1 MPTGLGLGVR
11 LFLYNKRR
19 FAIAVAA
26 VAVAAVIMFVEFGFL
41 TGVLHA
47 QSNIAD
53 LMRADLVVM
62 DISRVHLHRW
72 DTMQPVRLDQIAAM
86 PEVAKVVPIYEDAVG
101 LKSPE
106 DKKVRRIMVFAIPP
120 DEIPLAIGNID
131 ALQHWLKIPRGFLF
145 DRLSRPIYGPIT
157 PGKAVKLDKTEQDML
172 GYVRIG
178 PDLVVDGT
186 AVMSVGDWL
195 TRSPDARPIMGAI
208 RLKPGADPEGV
219 RQAILARLPYNDIT
233 VMTPG
238 EMRARENAFTLDVA
252 PIGILFTVG
261 MIAGL
266 VIGTV
271 TCYQLL
277 FNEVL
282 DRLSQF
288 ATLKAMGFSN
298 AFLCMIVTGQALL
311 LSVIGFAVGYL
322 LTVGADHYVAGKTML
337 PIRADETALVL
348 IFPLTV
354 GMCILAGLVAMRRV
368 VAADPAALY

>member
-1 MPTGLGLGVR
+1 MADGLRLGVR
-11 LFLYNKRR
+11 LFLHNKRR

-26 VAVAAVIMFVEFGFL
+26 VAVAAVIMFVELGFL
-41 TGVLHA
+41 TSVLHA

-72 DTMQPVRLDQIAAM
+72 DTIQPVRLDQIAAM
-86 PEVAKVVPIYEDAVG
+86 PEVARVVPIYEDSAG
-101 LKSPE
+101 LKSAV
-106 DKKVRRIMVFAIPP
+106 DKRVRRVMVFAVPP
-120 DEIPLAIGNID
+120 EDVPLAIGKLD
-131 ALQHWLKIPRGFLF
+131 ALSNWLKVPHGFLF
-145 DRLSRPIYGPIT
+145 DRLSRPIFGPVA
-157 PGKAVKLDKTEQDML
+157 PGRSVKLNDQMQDMVGL
-172 GYVRIG
+172 VRIG

-195 TRSPDARPIMGAI
+195 ARSPSARPIMGAI
-208 RLKPGADPEGV
+208 RLQPGRDSLQV
-219 RQAILARLPYNDIT
+219 RQEILARLPYRDIT

-238 EMRARENAFTLDVA
+238 EMRERENAFTLDVA

-282 DRLSQF
+282 DRLGQF

-298 AFLCMIVTGQALL
+298 LFLCMIVIGQALL
-311 LSVIGFAVGYL
+311 LSATGFSCGL
-322 LTVGADHYVAGKTML
+322 LLAFAAEHYVAARTML
-337 PIRADETALVL
+337 PIHPDLTALEV
-348 IFPLTV
+348 IFPLTL
-354 GMCILAGLVAMRRV
+354 GMCVLAALAAMRRV
-368 VAADPAALY
+368 TAADPAALY

>member
-1 MPTGLGLGVR
+1 MLGGMRLGVR
-11 LFLYNKRR
+11 LFLHNKRR

-72 DTMQPVRLDQIAAM
+72 DTMSPVRLDQIAAM
-86 PEVAKVVPIYEDAVG
+86 PEVARVVPIYEDAMG
-101 LKSPE
+101 LKSPV

-120 DEIPLAIGNID
+120 DEIPLAMGDIETLKN
-131 ALQHWLKIPRGFLF
+131 WLKIPRGFLF
-145 DRLSRPIYGPIT
+145 DRLSRPIFGPIA

-178 PDLVVDGT
+178 PDLVVDGA
-186 AVMSVGDWL
+186 AVMSIGDWL

-208 RLKPGADPEGV
+208 RLKPGADPEAV
-219 RQAILARLPYNDIT
+219 RREILARLPYNDIT
-233 VMTPG
+233 VMTPA
-238 EMRARENAFTLDVA
+238 EMRARENAFTLQVA

-282 DRLSQF
+282 DRLGQF

-298 AFLCMIVTGQALL
+298 AFLCMIVIGQALL
-311 LSVIGFAVGYL
+311 LSIIGFVAGL
-322 LTVGADHYVAGKTML
+322 ALTVAADHYVAAKTML
-337 PIRADETALVL
+337 PISANGTALAL
-348 IFPLTV
+348 IFPLTL
-354 GMCILAGLVAMRRV
+354 GMCVLAGLAAMRRV